1 MSGSWSCGFIDF
13 IVQILMFPPPFR
25 APHPPLPKGSYDQY
39 GGYTG
44 GYAKEP
50 AGGYGRSQYGFGEKN
65 ILGPYGKRF
74 MGIYSEN
81 YHGPRHMEKPYF
93 PPAIPPQNYYHN
105 QDLNDEIH
113 CFTCDIWCHGPAQY
127 TAHTQGSK
135 HQKQVKEEK
144 NRRAVSKMKFIKY
157 DEASNTYECTYC
169 RTALN
174 SCSVVVMHVAG
185 VRHQDKAYEI
195 EGPRPSSV
203 KEAPKKLEEETKTT
217 ENGVTVTTIG
227 DYATYHCKEC
237 NISANSETQ
246 MAQHLASQRHLAKDQ
261 WKPNQRRGGK
271 FKAHWVAAN
280 GGEGPPTHN
289 PAPPSTGLKLM
300 ACEICNIMV
309 NSAAQMAQHTAS
321 LRHKNNLAGI
331 RYEPYV
337 KTA

>member
-1 MSGSWSCGFIDF
+1 
-13 IVQILMFPPPFR
+13 MFPPPFR

-195 EGPRPSSV
+195 EGPRPSSDLPLQRV
-203 KEAPKKLEEETKTT
+203 
-217 ENGVTVTTIG
+217 
-227 DYATYHCKEC
+227 
-237 NISANSETQ
+237 
-246 MAQHLASQRHLAKDQ
+246 QHLGKLGNPNGPTFGLAAALGQGPVEAEPAARRQIQGTLGGGQRG
-261 WKPNQRRGGK
+261 R
-271 FKAHWVAAN
+271 
-280 GGEGPPTHN
+280 GPPHAQPRSPFDRPEIDGLRNLQHN
-289 PAPPSTGLKLM
+289 G
-300 ACEICNIMV
+300 
-309 NSAAQMAQHTAS
+309 
-321 LRHKNNLAGI
+321 
-331 RYEPYV
+331 
-337 KTA
+337 